1 MKRQH
6 PPCSSSNYEHNEE
19 TRDVPSTSDTRKN
32 QKGDS
37 VVHKQL
43 NLQEK
48 DSKRMKRQH
57 SPRSSSNYDHNEE
70 TRIVPSTSD
79 THKNRK
85 GDSVMHKQLNL
96 QEKHS
101 TRVKRQHSSRSSRNY
116 KYNEE
121 TRNFPST
128 SDTHKNRKGDSVE
141 KDSKRM
147 KRQHSPRSNSNYEH
161 NEETRNVP
169 STSDTHKNRKGD
181 SMFTIKKCFDPS
193 GQLRFDTYE
202 KRSGTT
208 NLGKDYEKLM
218 CALFALKFSTSDIV
232 ADFEMKTNSDDCGDF
247 DDVALKVT
255 FVDGQTQIFLLQLKH
270 SENMKNVTDKMFAAE
285 KGAFSLQKYMRSIS
299 KFENTENV
307 SFILYTNNSTSIESK
322 STIDIKNKDK
332 TDDKVDVTELQD
344 LDSEKLL
351 LWSKNE
357 NTKKKNRKKKRLKG
371 TNVFQFELN
380 QNSGSVE
387 SLDDYLKRF
396 YFFAHQTDVTGAQS
410 LINAMLKKEYGINDA
425 TCSSS
430 LLQFME
436 TWWSS
441 NFVLTKYDVIAKLA
455 ELTLTPFIQTISD
468 SKCNEKSKL
477 LKEAI
482 MKFDMTFVRDT
493 NDEVVANIW
502 NETVSDEEIRFT
514 SLKYYGLGV
523 EGIKDLSPKES
534 SKVLWHLNK
543 VPLIVKAEECH
554 QEQVKHAIKL
564 LEKIKKRKVVL
575 LANATKEEFPEWRI
589 FQDLSDI
596 QNEGVY
602 TDIVKDFAVS
612 LQGRHQIFLH
622 QLLNFDQENV
632 RIIETTELIKMTQ
645 EVVQIG
651 RRQEEVFENYI
662 PRSVSTISLDI
673 NKMSEFC
680 KTEDSLLIICNVSQP
695 WNEAIRQLDLHV
707 MELDQYLE
715 PEKEEELSKV
725 DVLLTSN
732 KWPHFRFYEICKK
745 TKKNVH
751 LLQVFD
757 DKSCTSVL
765 SKRDRFSLETM
776 ISEGAHVDEMEI
788 FTYLD
793 HPLNVICS
801 PPGMGKST
809 LVSRLTSICPSSYWS
824 VRVNLINHKAVFKNK
839 CAHDEILHHFFEE
852 EEDPLAANIR
862 SMLLQNKRM
871 YFFLDGLDEIDSDC
885 IPIALQFIQHI
896 SSLGHRVLITSRENL
911 EQTVSHELNIFPIK
925 IEELTEEQQ
934 KEYIQERLQNCY
946 QKDEVEHIINK
957 IYKNVDIVNSQHL
970 LGVPLQLFMITENF
984 LNNKNL
990 WTESD
995 QEIFVLTKMFKIFFQ
1010 GKKKH
1015 QYLKLG
1021 VHEHLDQLGFDID
1034 LYLEQYELLAL
1045 KSCLDT
1051 MTFDKLKISLG
1062 RSQKFL
1068 EKLKIGDPIGIVSR
1082 VTDDNQAI
1090 FNHQTYAEYFACAWM
1105 KNNLDKVSL
1114 LQDDLFS
1121 KKNQNLRLIFDIM
1134 MAENSALHLAVIY
1147 RDTDLVSKHLDKSE
1161 VKDEGGRSPLQLLC
1175 TYGVE
1180 HPLLQTNKGH
1190 ISKEFY
1196 IINDIEEVS
1205 TQYREIFKMLL
1216 HCDVFQIDHVFQW
1229 TCLEF
1234 AIRLKNLF
1242 AVEKILERFGDS
1254 INLERLFE
1262 CYDIGTLAIY
1272 SSQMGYPNLLGSVIK
1287 KESNVLSVKI
1297 EIQEITLLHVAVNGN
1312 KGNNKFRH
1320 ILMEERKKV
1329 ITTLIECGLD
1339 VDQQCNTKRTP
1350 LHFAAND
1357 DVIAK
1362 LLLDLGANINATDE
1376 DGQNALHIA
1385 LQNSKVNTRIVKLL
1399 IDKGI
1404 DVNGR
1409 DCNGRTP
1416 LHHCCI
1422 EGHYDALVILL
1433 EYGTNINAKDSMNR
1447 SPLYDAISWDY
1458 YNCVKVLLDHGADIN
1473 AVDKSGKTVLHAA
1486 VESFD
1491 EEDDNCIKM
1500 LLDHGA
1506 DINAVDN
1513 TGKTVLHAAF
1523 KRFGGSSYDCVKML
1537 LDHGANINAV
1547 DKSGKTVLHAAVEW
1561 FEEEDY
1567 NCIKMLLDHGADI
1580 NAADNSGKTVLHAA
1594 VEWFEEE
1601 DYNCI
1606 KMLLDH
1612 GADINAADNS
1622 GKTVLHAALEPFGG
1636 VNYNCIKMLIDH
1648 GADINS
1654 ADNSGKTVLHA
1665 ALESFGGVNYNCM
1678 KMLLDH
1684 GADINSADNSGKTVL
1699 HAALESF
1706 GGVNY
1711 NCMKMLLDHG
1721 ADINAAD
1728 NSGKTVL
1735 HAAFE
1740 SFDEED
1746 YNCMKMLLDHGADIN
1761 AADNSGK
1768 TVLHAAVEWF
1778 EEEDYNCIKMLL
1790 DHGADINSADNS
1802 GKTVL
1807 HAAFTRFGGSSY
1819 DCIKMLLDHGADIN
1833 SADNSGKTVLHAAL
1847 ESFGGVNYNCMK
1859 MLLDHGAD
1867 INAADNSGKTVLHA
1881 AFKDPN
1887 CLPEVKVIQLLLGRG
1902 VDANKRDKEQK
1913 TALDYAVTRRGSEP
1927 LLRTRYRQIL
1937 KIMFDATAY
1946 SQLMSTDYVTFLHYA
1961 VYDGNCVAVELF
1973 LENGLD
1979 LDNIDVN
1986 NQKYPLHFAVENEHL
2001 RSDLLLK
2008 ITKLMRDY
2016 KTHCKKCFPK
2026 NDNILGILEEYV
2038 SNGYESFATT
2048 RKCLCQ
2054 PRFDSYK
2061 KRNVTGGEDNDYQK
2075 MMCGLL
2081 ALKFSTSDIVADF
2094 EMKTNCGDC
2103 GDFNDVVLKV
2113 TFDDGH
2119 SEIFLLQLK
2128 HPKNMKIV
2136 TEKNLAAEF
2145 SLQKY
2150 IKSILKYENTENVSF
2165 ILYTNL
2171 STSIKSSSKIR
2182 LQNKDNTIEEFVV
2195 KELRDLDPK
2204 KLLLMNRKEIS
2215 YKEGT
2220 KVFQFEQH
2228 DSSRSVEDLDDS
2240 LKQLY
2245 FFADQIDTT
2254 EARLLI
2260 NTIFRK
2266 ECGGDYRIDSSRFV
2280 EFMRTWWSG
2289 NIILTKYD
2297 VVAKLAELT
2306 FTPFIQTIS
2315 DSKCNE
2321 KTKLLREAI
2330 MKFDMT
2336 IVIDTN
2342 EEVIVNIWD
2351 ETASDDEIS
2360 LTSLKYGLR
2369 NKWSKKLSPNQ
2380 RSIVLWHLNKVPL
2393 IVKAEDYD
2401 QEQVKHAI
2409 RLLEKVEKKKVVL
2422 LANAT
2427 KEEFPGWRIFQDL
2440 SDLTN
2445 EGVYADIIKHFAV
2458 SLQSQPP
2465 MFLDQLHDF
2474 DQGND
2479 RTIKT
2484 TELIKMTQEVVQ
2496 IGRR

>member
-1 MKRQH
+1 
-6 PPCSSSNYEHNEE
+6 
-19 TRDVPSTSDTRKN
+19 
-32 QKGDS
+32 
-37 VVHKQL
+37 
-43 NLQEK
+43 
-48 DSKRMKRQH
+48 
-57 SPRSSSNYDHNEE
+57 
-70 TRIVPSTSD
+70 
-79 THKNRK
+79 
-85 GDSVMHKQLNL
+85 
-96 QEKHS
+96 
-101 TRVKRQHSSRSSRNY
+101 
-116 KYNEE
+116 
-121 TRNFPST
+121 
-128 SDTHKNRKGDSVE
+128 
-141 KDSKRM
+141 
-147 KRQHSPRSNSNYEH
+147 
-161 NEETRNVP
+161 
-169 STSDTHKNRKGD
+169 
-181 SMFTIKKCFDPS
+181 
-193 GQLRFDTYE
+193 
-202 KRSGTT
+202 
-208 NLGKDYEKLM
+208 
-218 CALFALKFSTSDIV
+218 
-232 ADFEMKTNSDDCGDF
+232 MKTNSDDCGDF
-247 DDVALKVT
+247 DDVVLKVT
-255 FVDGQTQIFLLQLKH
+255 FVDGQSQTFLLQLKH
-270 SENMKNVTDKMFAAE
+270 SENMKNVTEKMFAAE
-285 KGAFSLQKYMRSIS
+285 NGAFSLQKYMRSIS

-322 STIDIKNKDK
+322 STIDIKKKDK
-332 TDDKVDVTELQD
+332 TDDKIVVTELQD
-344 LDSEKLL
+344 LDAEKFL

-357 NTKKKNRKKKRLKG
+357 NTKKKCRNKKRLKG

-410 LINAMLKKEYGINDA
+410 LIKAMLKKEYGINDA

-430 LLQFME
+430 LLQFMD
-436 TWWSS
+436 TWSSS
-441 NFVLTKYDVIAKLA
+441 NFILTKYDVIAKLA

-502 NETVSDEEIRFT
+502 NETVSDEEISFT
-514 SLKYYGLGV
+514 SLKYYGLCV
-523 EGIKDLSPKES
+523 EGIKDLSPNVC

-543 VPLIVKAEECH
+543 VPLIVKAEECR
-554 QEQVKHAIKL
+554 QEQVKHVIRL
-564 LEKIKKRKVVL
+564 LEKIKKKKVVL

-602 TDIVKDFAVS
+602 TAIVKHFAVS
-612 LQGRHQIFLH
+612 LQGRQQIFLH
-622 QLLNFDQENV
+622 QLLNFDQENA

-651 RRQEEVFENYI
+651 RSQENAFENYI
-662 PRSVSTISLDI
+662 SRSVSTISLDI
-673 NKMSEFC
+673 KKMSEFC
-680 KTEDSLLIICNVSQP
+680 KKTGSLLIICNVSQP
-695 WNEAIRQLDLHV
+695 WNQAIRQLNLHV
-707 MELDQYLE
+707 MELDQYVE

-732 KWPHFRFYEICKK
+732 KWPHVRFDEICKK

-751 LLQVFD
+751 LLQVFN

-765 SKRDRFSLETM
+765 SKEKNFSLEM
-776 ISEGAHVDEMEI
+776 MKSEGARVDEKKI

-839 CAHDEILHHFFEE
+839 FAHAEILHHFFEE
-852 EEDPLAANIR
+852 EEYPLAVNIR

-871 YFFLDGLDEIDSDC
+871 YLFLDGLDEIDSDC

-957 IYKNVDIVNSQHL
+957 IYANVDIVNSRHL
-970 LGVPLQLFMITENF
+970 LGVPLQLFMVTENF

-990 WTESD
+990 WKEPD
-995 QEIFVLTKMFKIFFQ
+995 QGIFVLTKMYKIFFQ

-1015 QYLKLG
+1015 QHRKLG
-1021 VHEHLDQLGFDID
+1021 VHEHEDQIGFYFD

-1051 MTFDKLKISLG
+1051 TTFDKLKINLE
-1062 RSQKFL
+1062 RSKKFL
-1068 EKLKIGDPIGIVSR
+1068 EKLKFGDPFGIVSR

-1180 HPLLQTNKGH
+1180 HPPLQINKEH
-1190 ISKEFY
+1190 ISKVIY
-1196 IINDIEEVS
+1196 IIKDIEEVS
-1205 TQYREIFKMLL
+1205 TQYREIFKMLS

-1272 SSQMGYPNLLGSVIK
+1272 SSQMGYPNLLGSAIK
-1287 KESNVLSVKI
+1287 KELNVLSVKI
-1297 EIQEITLLHVAVNGN
+1297 GIQEITLLHVAVNGN

-1339 VDQQCNTKRTP
+1339 VDQQCKEKRTP
-1350 LHFAAND
+1350 LHLAVND

-1376 DGQNALHIA
+1376 RGQNALHIA
-1385 LQNSKVNTRIVKLL
+1385 LTNFKVNTRIVKLL
-1399 IDKGI
+1399 IDRGI
-1404 DVNGR
+1404 DVYLR
-1409 DCNGRTP
+1409 DNYGITP
-1416 LHHCCI
+1416 LHHCCRND
-1422 EGHYDALVILL
+1422 HYDALVILL
-1433 EYGTNINAKDSMNR
+1433 ERGTNINAKDSMNR
-1447 SPLYDAISWDY
+1447 SPLYDAILWEN

-1473 AVDKSGKTVLHAA
+1473 AADNSGKTVLHAA
-1486 VESFD
+1486 FET
-1491 EEDDNCIKM
+1491 DDKAGCNFIKMLLDHGADINAVDNSGKTVLHAALETDDKVGYNCIKM

-1513 TGKTVLHAAF
+1513 
-1523 KRFGGSSYDCVKML
+1523 
-1537 LDHGANINAV
+1537 
-1547 DKSGKTVLHAAVEW
+1547 SGKTVLHVAVEW
-1561 FEEEDY
+1561 FDEEDY

-1594 VEWFEEE
+1594 FETDYNVGYNCIKMLLDHGADINAVDNSGKTVLHAAVEWFDEE

-1622 GKTVLHAALEPFGG
+1622 GKTVLHAAFETDYNVG
-1636 VNYNCIKMLIDH
+1636 YNCIKMLLDH
-1648 GADINS
+1648 GADIN
-1654 ADNSGKTVLHA
+1654 AVDNSGKTVLHA
-1665 ALESFGGVNYNCM
+1665 AVEWFDEEDYNC
-1678 KMLLDH
+1678 
-1684 GADINSADNSGKTVL
+1684 I
-1699 HAALESF
+1699 
-1706 GGVNY
+1706 
-1711 NCMKMLLDHG
+1711 KMLLDHG

-1740 SFDEED
+1740 TDYNVGYNCIKMLLDHGADINAVDNSGKTVLHAAFETDDKVGYNCIKMLLDHGADINAVDNSGKTVLHAAVEWFDEED
-1746 YNCMKMLLDHGADIN
+1746 YNCIKMLLDHGADIN

-1768 TVLHAAVEWF
+1768 TA
-1778 EEEDYNCIKMLL
+1778 
-1790 DHGADINSADNS
+1790 
-1802 GKTVL
+1802 
-1807 HAAFTRFGGSSY
+1807 
-1819 DCIKMLLDHGADIN
+1819 
-1833 SADNSGKTVLHAAL
+1833 
-1847 ESFGGVNYNCMK
+1847 
-1859 MLLDHGAD
+1859 
-1867 INAADNSGKTVLHA
+1867 LHA

-1887 CLPEVKVIQLLLGRG
+1887 YLPEVKVILLFLSRG

-1927 LLRTRYRQIL
+1927 LLWSEYRQIV

-1946 SQLMSTDYVTFLHYA
+1946 GQLMSTDYVTFLHYA

-1986 NQKYPLHFAVENEHL
+1986 NQKYPLHFAVENGHL

-2038 SNGYESFATT
+2038 SNGYES
-2048 RKCLCQ
+2048 
-2054 PRFDSYK
+2054 
-2061 KRNVTGGEDNDYQK
+2061 
-2075 MMCGLL
+2075 
-2081 ALKFSTSDIVADF
+2081 
-2094 EMKTNCGDC
+2094 
-2103 GDFNDVVLKV
+2103 
-2113 TFDDGH
+2113 
-2119 SEIFLLQLK
+2119 
-2128 HPKNMKIV
+2128 
-2136 TEKNLAAEF
+2136 
-2145 SLQKY
+2145 
-2150 IKSILKYENTENVSF
+2150 VSF
-2165 ILYTNL
+2165 
-2171 STSIKSSSKIR
+2171 
-2182 LQNKDNTIEEFVV
+2182 F
-2195 KELRDLDPK
+2195 
-2204 KLLLMNRKEIS
+2204 
-2215 YKEGT
+2215 
-2220 KVFQFEQH
+2220 
-2228 DSSRSVEDLDDS
+2228 
-2240 LKQLY
+2240 
-2245 FFADQIDTT
+2245 
-2254 EARLLI
+2254 
-2260 NTIFRK
+2260 
-2266 ECGGDYRIDSSRFV
+2266 
-2280 EFMRTWWSG
+2280 
-2289 NIILTKYD
+2289 
-2297 VVAKLAELT
+2297 
-2306 FTPFIQTIS
+2306 
-2315 DSKCNE
+2315 
-2321 KTKLLREAI
+2321 
-2330 MKFDMT
+2330 
-2336 IVIDTN
+2336 
-2342 EEVIVNIWD
+2342 
-2351 ETASDDEIS
+2351 
-2360 LTSLKYGLR
+2360 
-2369 NKWSKKLSPNQ
+2369 
-2380 RSIVLWHLNKVPL
+2380 
-2393 IVKAEDYD
+2393 
-2401 QEQVKHAI
+2401 
-2409 RLLEKVEKKKVVL
+2409 
-2422 LANAT
+2422 
-2427 KEEFPGWRIFQDL
+2427 
-2440 SDLTN
+2440 
-2445 EGVYADIIKHFAV
+2445 
-2458 SLQSQPP
+2458 
-2465 MFLDQLHDF
+2465 
-2474 DQGND
+2474 
-2479 RTIKT
+2479 
-2484 TELIKMTQEVVQ
+2484 
-2496 IGRR
+2496 